1 MPWNSAQAIVT
12 SASYCGDELQKPVYS
27 RLFPSFFPT
36 PRRVRRPSH
45 LNLFLLGLRPKLIV
59 LFFLSEHRAG
69 STGRREAEAG
79 QGRAD
84 QGGQGRAG
92 QFCPPGTDW
101 KTLGPCFLL
110 VGRDQYWSRKDRVRV
125 RRRYYG
131 SHGCGESGER
141 TVCVMEVE
149 TLSAAHPRRS

>member
-69 STGRREAEAG
+69 STGQRAQTRAEGRGAG
-79 QGRAD
+79 AERQR
-84 QGGQGRAG
+84 QGRAG
-92 QFCPPGTDW
+92 QTRE
-101 KTLGPCFLL
+101 
-110 VGRDQYWSRKDRVRV
+110 GRGGQ
-125 RRRYYG
+125 G
-131 SHGCGESGER
+131 SFAHQER
-141 TVCVMEVE
+141 TGR
-149 TLSAAHPRRS
+149 P